1 MEQVRTYVELLM
13 RTEDHF
19 TPFKE
24 GQVIFEE
31 GQRGNEMFLVKS
43 GVVELRRGDSVV
55 ETVSQGGIL
64 GEMALVDQE
73 PRSATA
79 IAAADCELVPID
91 EKKFKLLVKGV
102 PGFALEVM
110 RIMAQRI
117 RRATPGRAG
126 ADSGKG

>member
-1 MEQVRTYVELLM
+1 MAQVRTYVELLM

-19 TPFKE
+19 SLFEK

-31 GQRGNEMFLVKS
+31 GQHGGEMFLVRS
-43 GVVELRRGDSVV
+43 GVVELRRGDSVL
-55 ETVSQGGIL
+55 ETVTQGGFL
-64 GEMALVDQE
+64 GELALVEQE

-79 IAAADCELVPID
+79 VAMADCQLVVID

-110 RIMAQRI
+110 RSMAQRI

-126 ADSGKG
+126 ADSGS